1 MLFTRLALASML
13 AMAVPAAPALA
24 CTADPIG
31 DFEGTY
37 TGPAL
42 GGIDIS
48 CVSVRFDGTD
58 FHLKATLADNI
69 TNAGASYLVWG
80 VDRGAGK
87 PRLQFI
93 GAPPPIKPDL
103 LFDTVFL
110 NFQDGSAE
118 LGVIPEQGPPVF
130 TNPVGLVS
138 FSGNVLEAVLPLALI
153 PSTGFAPQDYRFTVW
168 SHYQAEPGAVD
179 PSNVFKADF
188 SPTIQPSVP
197 EPAAWA
203 MMILGFGVV
212 GAAARRRLISL
223 AA

>member
-1 MLFTRLALASML
+1 MPFTRLTLALLL
-13 AMAVPAAPALA
+13 AAAAPAAPALA
-24 CTADPIG
+24 CTADPLG

-48 CVSVRFDGTD
+48 CISVRFDGTD
-58 FHLKATLADNI
+58 FHLKATLADDI
-69 TNAGASYLVWG
+69 ANAGASYLVWG

-93 GAPPPIKPDL
+93 GAPPPIKPNL

-110 NFQDGSAE
+110 NFQDGTAE
-118 LGVIPEQGPPVF
+118 LGVIPAQGMPVF

-153 PSTGFAPQDYRFTVW
+153 PSTGFAPEDYRFTLW
-168 SHYQAEPGAVD
+168 SHYQAEPGPVD
-179 PSNVFKADF
+179 PSNIFKADF

-203 MMILGFGVV
+203 MMILGFGTV
-212 GAAARRRLISL
+212 GIAARRRRTALS
-223 AA
+223 A